1 MFLVIG
7 WVLIKQGRRD
17 QHRIAMLCAFG
28 ASTLFLAGYLVYHY
42 HIGSKPYEG
51 QGPIRVFYFVIL
63 ISHIILAAFTL
74 PLAIITLSQGPAGTM
89 DPAPSHR
96 AVDAS
101 DLALHVSH
109 RSDRL
114 PDAVSVPGVTYLT
127 PRCRVQPLRLAFA
140 PADSCRVVGDCAG
153 R

>member
-1 MFLVIG
+1 MVSISDLPTINASLNAIASVFLVIG

-28 ASTLFLAGYLVYHY
+28 ASTLFLMGYLVYHY

-74 PLAIITLSQGPAGTM
+74 PLAIITLSQGLRERWTQ
-89 DPAPSHR
+89 HR
-96 AVDAS
+96 RIA
-101 DLALHVSH
+101 
-109 RSDRL
+109 RWTL
-114 PDAVSVPGVTYLT
+114 PIWLYTSVTGVIVYLMLY
-127 PRCRVQPLRLAFA
+127 QF
-140 PADSCRVVGDCAG
+140 S
-153 R
+153 